1 MARLVLVRYS
11 YAPYGTYGCLFGA
24 GDRLWT
30 VEQPWRLNMRQ
41 RSCVP
46 EGTYKIIPHNSAKYP
61 NTFALINHQLNVY
74 YQPGPGVPE
83 DARKAILI
91 HPANVPEDLA
101 GCIAPGTALGFMRD
115 RLAVVN
121 SKVAMQAVRRVLA
134 PNQSHDLVI
143 ASVDPSMSV
152 DDIPAYAQ
160 ELSRQ

>member
-1 MARLVLVRYS
+1 MATLVLVRYS

-24 GDRLWT
+24 GQQLWT

-41 RSCVP
+41 RSRVP
-46 EGTYKIIPHNSAKYP
+46 EGKYKIIPHNSAKYP
-61 NTFALINHQLNVY
+61 NTFALVNPQLNVY

-83 DARKAILI
+83 TGRKAILI

-101 GCIAPGTALGFMRD
+101 GCVAPGMSLGFMRD

-121 SKVAMQAVRRVLA
+121 SKGAMQYVRQA
-134 PNQSHDLVI
+134 LVPGQTHSI
-143 ASVDPSMSV
+143 VIGSVDPSMSV